1 MNSGEIVWKSL
12 IQLKNDRFQGEI
24 RRTILYKD
32 ANLSGGEEDKL
43 LFAAE

>member
-1 MNSGEIVWKSL
+1 MTSFRVKYDG
-12 IQLKNDRFQGEI
+12 RF
-24 RRTILYKD
+24 YNKD